1 MVKNKET
8 TSGNTKEWRQRAIA
22 HAAAAVG
29 CMFRL
34 WHVSASGFTPNPD
47 WGAELERIRYSDTC
61 VGAAEV
67 MHAARVKCNAI
78 QRRRRA
84 DASARG

>member
-1 MVKNKET
+1 M
-8 TSGNTKEWRQRAIA
+8 
-22 HAAAAVG
+22 
-29 CMFRL
+29 
-34 WHVSASGFTPNPD
+34 HVSALACFGIGIHAKPRL
-47 WGAELERIRYSDTC
+47 GAELERIRYSDTC